1 LKDTRSNICFLFT
14 KKFPYGRAE
23 TYVHYEIDFLS
34 QAFEKIYIIP
44 VEEFEFSEKRDVESE
59 RVIVFNINK
68 SIEKTNFVN
77 KLVGILSDQFL
88 LLKTL
93 IESREKLKCL
103 LTWKLYAKRLIH
115 LRAQGKSLK
124 TFFNK
129 FQLDENIICYH
140 YWLHNSV
147 IIQKLSGITA
157 TKTIS
162 RAHALDLYHKN
173 WPSIDKTSF
182 LQFEKTKIEYCDL
195 IFSISDHGLKHFYKY
210 FPNFKHKFR
219 LNRLGIQDSYSGFTS
234 KKLLPASIN
243 EPHLIV
249 TCSSLNERKRL
260 NLMPEILRQIRT
272 PVKWIHI
279 GGNKGSEIE
288 EIEKIITHC
297 KIQFQFI
304 PQLNSSQIFEFYQS
318 QNIALFCNLSY
329 AEGIPVSLM
338 EAAMFGIPLLAT
350 NAFGNPEIVNN
361 ENGILVPIDFNP
373 HDVANKIDEIFSQ
386 PKLWEKKS
394 QAARRYYLEKYNK
407 DINLNELLYQIKFP
421 ND

>member
-1 LKDTRSNICFLFT
+1 MKDTKPNICFLFT
-14 KKFPYGRAE
+14 KKFPYGKAE

-34 QAFEKIYIIP
+34 QAFNKIYIIP

-93 IESREKLKCL
+93 IGSRERVKCI

-115 LRAQGKSLK
+115 LRAQGKALK

-157 TKTIS
+157 NKTIS

-173 WPSIDKTSF
+173 WPSENKNSF
-182 LQFEKTKIEYCDL
+182 LQFEKLKIQYCDF
-195 IFSISDHGLKHFYKY
+195 IYSISEHGINHFKKHFKKY
-210 FPNFKHKFR
+210 QSKFK
-219 LNRLGIQDSYSGFTS
+219 LSRLGIFDLCANFQVKDLGDE
-234 KKLLPASIN
+234 LI
-243 EPHLIV
+243 IV
-249 TCSSLNERKRL
+249 TCSSLVERKRL
-260 NLMPEILRQIRT
+260 KLMPEILKNLNGKF
-272 PVKWIHI
+272 KWVHI
-279 GGNKGSEIE
+279 GGSHSVESNYLISTCNLYGI
-288 EIEKIITHC
+288 
-297 KIQFQFI
+297 
-304 PQLNSSQIFEFYQS
+304 NFEFKGQMASAEIMDFYKNN
-318 QNIALFCNLSY
+318 NISLFCNLSN

-338 EAAMFGIPLLAT
+338 EVAMFGIPMLAT
-350 NAFGNPEIVNN
+350 NTFGNPEIVNKN
-361 ENGILVPIDFNP
+361 NGILIPVDFYEN
-373 HDVANKIDEIFSQ
+373 DVAHEINMLFSNA
-386 PKLWEKKS
+386 KGWKDKS
-394 QAARRYYLEKYNK
+394 IAARGVYESYYNASLNFTTFLAQ
-407 DINLNELLYQIKFP
+407 LNERKT
-421 ND
+421 

>member
-14 KKFPYGRAE
+14 KKFPYGKAE

-34 QAFEKIYIIP
+34 QEFEKIYIIP

-59 RVIVFNINK
+59 RVIVFNINN
-68 SIEKTNFVN
+68 SIEKTNFAN

-93 IESREKLKCL
+93 IGSREKVKCI
-103 LTWKLYAKRLIH
+103 LTWKLYTKRLIH
-115 LRAQGKSLK
+115 LRAQGKALK

-129 FQLDENIICYH
+129 FQLDYNIICYH

-173 WPSIDKTSF
+173 WPSLDKTSF
-182 LQFEKTKIEYCDL
+182 LQFEKTKIESCDL

-219 LNRLGIQDSYSGFTS
+219 LNRLGIQDSCSGFTP

-279 GGNKGSEIE
+279 GGNKGREIE
-288 EIEKIITHC
+288 EIEKIITHY

-304 PQLNSSQIFEFYQS
+304 PQLKSSQIFEFYQS
-318 QNIALFCNLSY
+318 ENIALFCNLSY

-350 NAFGNPEIVNN
+350 DAFGNPEIVNS
-361 ENGILVPIDFNP
+361 ENGILIPVDFNP
-373 HDVANKIDEIFSQ
+373 KDVAKQIDELFSE

-394 QAARRYYLEKYNK
+394 LASKNMYAERYNALGNLKSF
-407 DINLNELLYQIKFP
+407 INEI
-421 ND
+421 